1 MRRNWFLVASLILYV
16 ASLALPVARDE
27 GPPRPGFVYLV
38 QGGYFLVAAPLAPAN
53 LLFLLGWL
61 GLLGRQRWA
70 AILLGVGALVV
81 GVGGALVFGAIGFLL
96 PYPAYYV
103 WLASFVVL
111 TLGAWVF
118 RAGGPDRQKSKKRS
132 RRTNKRSR
140 R

>member
-118 RAGGPDRQKSKKRS
+118 RAGGRPGPTEVQEKIPAD
-132 RRTNKRSR
+132 
-140 R
+140 